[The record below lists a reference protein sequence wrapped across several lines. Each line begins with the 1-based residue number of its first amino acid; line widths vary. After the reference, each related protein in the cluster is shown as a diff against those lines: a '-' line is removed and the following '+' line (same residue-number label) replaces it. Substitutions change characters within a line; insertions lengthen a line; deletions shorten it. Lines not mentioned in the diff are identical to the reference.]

1 MAFTAARIKYKL
13 QSGHGEGKYVIRN
26 CIVGI
31 CSTLSRPKRSFYLI
45 RPRRAR
51 FCSAG
56 VAKTTILL
64 PFCARKG
71 ETQNIDFRICD
82 VWHKRLDGK
91 VFVV

>member
-31 CSTLSRPKRSFYLI
+31 CSTLSRPKRSFYLL

-51 FCSAG
+51 FCAAG

-71 ETQNIDFRICD
+71 GDAEY
-82 VWHKRLDGK
+82 
-91 VFVV
+91 